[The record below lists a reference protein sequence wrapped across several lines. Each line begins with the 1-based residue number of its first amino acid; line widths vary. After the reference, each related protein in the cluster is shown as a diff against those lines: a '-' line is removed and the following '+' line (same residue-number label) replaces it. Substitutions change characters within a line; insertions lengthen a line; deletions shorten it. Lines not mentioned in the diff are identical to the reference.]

1 MPWLE
6 NGHRGLHLSRGAPCR
21 IAIFGLWVA
30 VFTFA
35 TSWLKS
41 AAMPYVFGAVF
52 VASIGLGLRARFLDL
67 EKPQSSLPLTK
78 YDNEGVEGLNC
89 DP

>member
-6 NGHRGLHLSRGAPCR
+6 NRHRSLHLSRGAPCR

-35 TSWLKS
+35 TSWPKS
-41 AAMPYVFGAVF
+41 AEMPYVLGAVF
-52 VASIGLGLRARFLDL
+52 AASIGLGLRAMFLDL
-67 EKPQSSLPLTK
+67 ERPPSSLPRTRR
-78 YDNEGVEGLNC
+78 DNDGVEGPDL
-89 DP
+89 